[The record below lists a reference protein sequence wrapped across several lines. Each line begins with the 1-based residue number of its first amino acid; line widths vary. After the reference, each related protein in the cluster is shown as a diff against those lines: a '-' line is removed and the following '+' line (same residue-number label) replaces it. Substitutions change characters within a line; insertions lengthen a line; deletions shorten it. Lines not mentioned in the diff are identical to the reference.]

1 LPMIHPSF
9 EDGYL
14 RADNGL
20 VTFLRQRIGYT
31 NVLWSRQRIGY
42 MTVGH
47 E

>member
-1 LPMIHPSF
+1 
-9 EDGYL
+9 
-14 RADNGL
+14 L

-31 NVLWSRQRIGY
+31 SVLGNRQRIGY